1 MKVIKRDLGA
11 DFEDIELIPF
21 GDFHLGAEECDEDEI
36 VRTINYVKSKPNV
49 FVILVGDLIENAT
62 RNSVG
67 DVFGQLA
74 IPQNQLNT
82 LVKLLEPIRDR
93 ILGINTG
100 NHENRTYKETGL
112 DVTEELAHRLGLNQV
127 YSRDGGYLFLSF
139 GRNRRRDNV
148 RHTFRIYFTHG
159 HGGGSSTGASVNNN
173 ENMKNI
179 VDADIYL
186 SGHTHKPAS
195 IQGVYL
201 VGDER
206 SKTIRQV
213 NRLYVTCTSY
223 LKYGGYGQRA
233 RYQPTPIEQE
243 IIGLSIVKKGDDE
256 IKKAQKIGS
265 V

>member
-74 IPQNQLNT
+74 IPQNQLNA

-100 NHENRTYKETGL
+100 N
-112 DVTEELAHRLGLNQV
+112 
-127 YSRDGGYLFLSF
+127 
-139 GRNRRRDNV
+139 
-148 RHTFRIYFTHG
+148 
-159 HGGGSSTGASVNNN
+159 
-173 ENMKNI
+173 
-179 VDADIYL
+179 
-186 SGHTHKPAS
+186 
-195 IQGVYL
+195 
-201 VGDER
+201 
-206 SKTIRQV
+206 
-213 NRLYVTCTSY
+213 
-223 LKYGGYGQRA
+223 
-233 RYQPTPIEQE
+233 
-243 IIGLSIVKKGDDE
+243 
-256 IKKAQKIGS
+256 
-265 V
+265 